1 MRRRLVGS
9 TLAVVGIV
17 LALFGIPLAIG
28 AQYALE
34 QRAAESVRSEAN
46 RIAATVDF
54 WLARGDQPTEARV
67 EQIASDNRFVQV
79 KGPAVGTRPSQVAD
93 DRRITIQVGSQ
104 PPADYALS
112 GEKISDKGW
121 VVAVEQSRDALASD
135 ILQMRLLITAAAVFA
150 MAVATGL
157 TVLTANRLAEPMVD
171 LAEMAERIGVGD
183 PPAHRSYGVGELDRI
198 ASVLEAT
205 AARIS
210 RMLAAERHFAA
221 DASHQLRTPLT
232 ALSMRLEEIIETN
245 DLDVVKEE
253 ASTALVQV
261 ERLTDV
267 VQRVLKR
274 NGRNAR
280 VGSEARMSVDR
291 VVRQQVR
298 EWRLAFESQG
308 RAILV
313 EGERGLVGLAS
324 SAGIGQVLATLLE
337 NSLVHGAGT
346 VVVTTT
352 HNGSWVAIKVA
363 DGGEGISGDLG
374 NRVFDRT
381 VTGGSGTGL
390 GLAVARELAEAD
402 GGRLELI
409 QHRPPVFSIFLTAAE
424 ELSPQ
429 R

>member
-34 QRAAESVRSEAN
+34 QRAAESLRAEAN
-46 RIAATVDF
+46 RIAAAADF
-54 WLARGDQPTEARV
+54 WDSTGITVTEAKIAQV
-67 EQIASDNRFVQV
+67 ASDNRFVQV
-79 KGPAVGTRPSQVAD
+79 RKPVSGTRPNLGAD
-93 DRRITIQVGSQ
+93 DDTGITEVGSR
-104 PPADYALS
+104 PPASYSLT
-112 GEKISDKGW
+112 GEKISQRGF
-121 VVAVEQSRDALASD
+121 VVVVQQSREALASD
-135 ILQMRLLITAAAVFA
+135 IVQMRLLIGAAAVFA

-157 TVLTANRLAEPMVD
+157 TLLTANRLAEPMVD

-183 PPAHRSYGVGELDRI
+183 PPAHRSYGVEELDRI

-274 NGRNAR
+274 PGRNGAA
-280 VGSEARMSVDR
+280 GSESRMSVDH

-313 EGERGLVGLAS
+313 EGERGLTGLAS
-324 SAGIGQVLATLLE
+324 PAGIGQVLATLLE

-352 HNGSWVAIKVA
+352 RNGSWVAIKVE
-363 DGGEGISGDLG
+363 DGGEGISGELG
-374 NRVFDRT
+374 NRVFDRS

-409 QHRPPVFSIFLTAAE
+409 QHRPPIFSIFLTAAE

>member
-17 LALFGIPLAIG
+17 LALFGVPLAIG

-34 QRAAESVRSEAN
+34 QRAKESVRAEAT
-46 RIAATVDF
+46 RIASSVDS
-54 WLARGDQPTEARV
+54 WLPNLSVTSARL
-67 EQIASDNRFVQV
+67 EQIATDNRFVEARRLPVGRAPNQSEPELEIYHV
-79 KGPAVGTRPSQVAD
+79 GIRPPVDDALTASAVTNEQGWL
-93 DRRITIQVGSQ
+93 IT
-104 PPADYALS
+104 
-112 GEKISDKGW
+112 
-121 VVAVEQSRDALASD
+121 VEQTRSALAGD
-135 ILQMRLLITAAAVFA
+135 VLQMRFLITGAALFA
-150 MAVATGL
+150 MVVATGL
-157 TVLTANRLAEPMVD
+157 TLLTANRLAGPMVD

-198 ASVLEAT
+198 ATVLEAS

-232 ALSMRLEEIIETN
+232 ALSMRLEEIVETD

-267 VQRVLKR
+267 VQRVLQRGGR
-274 NGRNAR
+274 NGRT
-280 VGSEARMSVDR
+280 GSEGRMSVDR

-298 EWRLAFESQG
+298 EWRLSFESQG

-324 SAGIGQVLATLLE
+324 PAGIGQVLATLLE
-337 NSLVHGAGT
+337 NALVHGAGT

-352 HNGSWVAIKVA
+352 RNGSWVAIKVA
-363 DGGEGISGDLG
+363 DGGKGIPGELGD
-374 NRVFDRT
+374 RVFDRT

-390 GLAVARELAEAD
+390 GLSVARELAEAD

-429 R
+429 P

>member
-34 QRAAESVRSEAN
+34 QRAAEGVRAETE
-46 RIAATVDF
+46 RLATAIDF
-54 WLARGDQPTEARV
+54 WLENGLRPSKARV
-67 EQIASDNRFVQV
+67 AQIASDNRYVQI
-79 KGPAVGTRPSQVAD
+79 KEPPRGIRPSEVAED
-93 DRRITIQVGSQ
+93 LLVVEVGSR
-104 PPADYALS
+104 PSSNYALTA
-112 GEKISDKGW
+112 EKVSDRGW
-121 VVAVEQSRDALASD
+121 NVAVEQSRDALASD
-135 ILQMRLLITAAAVFA
+135 ILQLRLLIAGAAVFA
-150 MAVATGL
+150 MAVAIGL
-157 TVLTANRLAEPMVD
+157 TVLTANRLAEPMMD
-171 LAEMAERIGVGD
+171 LAEMAERIGLGD
-183 PPAHRSYGVGELDRI
+183 PPARRTYGLGELDRV
-198 ASVLEAT
+198 ATVLEAS

-232 ALSMRLEEIIETN
+232 ALSMRLEEIIETD

-267 VQRVLKR
+267 VQRVLR
-274 NGRNAR
+274 RGRGRA
-280 VGSEARMSVDR
+280 GDDMKMSVDR

-308 RAILV
+308 RAILI

-324 SAGIGQVLATLLE
+324 PGGIGQVLATLLE

-346 VVVTTT
+346 VVVSTT

-363 DGGEGISGDLG
+363 DGGKGIPGELG

-402 GGRLELI
+402 GGRLELV
-409 QHRPPVFSIFLTAAE
+409 QHSPAVFSIFLTAAE
-424 ELSPQ
+424 ELSTQ
-429 R
+429 A

>member
-17 LALFGIPLAIG
+17 LALFGVPLAIG

-34 QRAAESVRSEAN
+34 QRAAENVRSEAN
-46 RIAATVDF
+46 RIAAAVDF
-54 WLARGDQPTEARV
+54 WASNGLTVTEARV
-67 EQIASDNRFVQV
+67 EQIASDNRYVLV
-79 KGPAVGTRPSQVAD
+79 KEPPGGSKPSQVAD
-93 DRRITIQVGSQ
+93 DPGITEVGSR
-104 PPADYALS
+104 PPASYSLT
-112 GEKISDKGW
+112 GEKISEKGW
-121 VVAVEQSRDALASD
+121 VVVVQQSRQALASD
-135 ILQMRLLITAAAVFA
+135 IVQMRMLIAGAAVFA
-150 MAVATGL
+150 MAVAVGL
-157 TVLTANRLAEPMVD
+157 TVLTANRLAGPMVD

-183 PPAHRSYGVGELDRI
+183 PPAHRSYGIGELDRI
-198 ASVLEAT
+198 ASVLEAA

-253 ASTALVQV
+253 AGTALVQV

-267 VQRVLKR
+267 VQRVLQR
-274 NGRNAR
+274 NGRNGRA
-280 VGSEARMSVDR
+280 GAESRMSVDR

-298 EWRLAFESQG
+298 EWRLAFETQG

-324 SAGIGQVLATLLE
+324 PAGIGQVLATLLE

-352 HNGSWVAIKVA
+352 RNGSWVAIKVV
-363 DGGEGISGDLG
+363 DGGEGIPGELG

-409 QHRPPVFSIFLTAAE
+409 QHRPPVFSIFLTAAD

-429 R
+429 L

>member
-34 QRAAESVRSEAN
+34 QRAAEGVRAETE
-46 RIAATVDF
+46 RLATAIDF
-54 WLARGDQPTEARV
+54 WLENGLRPSKARV
-67 EQIASDNRFVQV
+67 EQIASDNRYVQI
-79 KGPAVGTRPSQVAD
+79 KEPPRGIRPSEVAED
-93 DRRITIQVGSQ
+93 LLVVEVGSR
-104 PPADYALS
+104 PSSNYALTA
-112 GEKISDKGW
+112 EKVSDRGW
-121 VVAVEQSRDALASD
+121 NVAVEQSRDALASD
-135 ILQMRLLITAAAVFA
+135 ILQVRLLIAGAAVFA
-150 MAVATGL
+150 MAVAIGL
-157 TVLTANRLAEPMVD
+157 TVLTANRLAEPMMD

-280 VGSEARMSVDR
+280 VGSDARMSVDR

>member
-34 QRAAESVRSEAN
+34 QRAAESVRSEAI
-46 RIAATVDF
+46 RIAARVDF
-54 WLARGDQPTEARV
+54 WVPRGIEPTEARV
-67 EQIASDNRFVQV
+67 EQIASDNRFVQIE
-79 KGPAVGTRPSQVAD
+79 GPPVGVRPNQVAD
-93 DRRITIQVGSQ
+93 DQRITVEVGSQ
-104 PPADYALS
+104 PPADYALI
-112 GEKISDKGW
+112 GEKISERGW
-121 VVAVEQSRDALASD
+121 VVVVQQSRDALASD

-157 TVLTANRLAEPMVD
+157 TVLTANRLAGPMVD

-183 PPAHRSYGVGELDRI
+183 PPARRSYGVGELDRI

-274 NGRNAR
+274 GGRDGRA
-280 VGSEARMSVDR
+280 GSESRMSVDR

-298 EWRLAFESQG
+298 EWRLAFETQG

-324 SAGIGQVLATLLE
+324 PAGIGQVLATLLE

-346 VVVTTT
+346 VIVTTNR
-352 HNGSWVAIKVA
+352 NGSWVAIKVA
-363 DGGEGISGDLG
+363 DGGKGISGELG

-402 GGRLELI
+402 GGRLELV

-424 ELSPQ
+424 ELSP
-429 R
+429 RP